1 MPDDNSDLAREG
13 APLQPARTMASRL
26 AAFNR
31 SARSIECPSGDDM
44 ADGNSTELD
53 LANAAVTL
61 ARMKEEAEEDPL
73 SEGAAQA
80 EKERTEHPP
89 PPSSLPPEAIAQAE
103 GLDSRLDPAASDHS
117 AANGQGKKRGKRKRD
132 AGGEPSV
139 KPEQIRYD
147 IAILERPSD
156 ERPRERLEKMGA
168 SALSVT
174 ELLAIQLRTGSS
186 VQSALGV
193 AGELLRVF
201 GGMRGVAAA
210 TREELSRVKGI
221 GPVKATEICAVIEL
235 CRRLS
240 VLSADEKPCIRSPQD
255 VSNLLMAEM
264 RDLKKEHLRSLLLDT
279 KNRVVKTC
287 IVSIGILDSSLVHPR
302 EVFKDAIVASAA
314 AIIVVHNHPS
324 GDPSP
329 SAEDR
334 RITLRLHEC
343 GTLLGIELL
352 DHIILGDNRFVS
364 LKERGVF

>member
-13 APLQPARTMASRL
+13 APHAPIKAMAARL

-31 SARSIECPSGDDM
+31 SARSIERRPGAALGSGP
-44 ADGNSTELD
+44 ATELD

-61 ARMKEEAEEDPL
+61 ARLDEEAAAVLP
-73 SEGAAQA
+73 SEVLAQA
-80 EKERTEHPP
+80 EEPDGRP
-89 PPSSLPPEAIAQAE
+89 
-103 GLDSRLDPAASDHS
+103 DPAAGDRR

-132 AGGEPSV
+132 AGGEPAER
-139 KPEQIRYD
+139 PEHIRYD

-156 ERPRERLEKMGA
+156 ERPRERLEKMGP

-174 ELLAIQLRTGSS
+174 ELLAIQLRTGSLE
-186 VQSALGV
+186 QSALGL
-193 AGELLRVF
+193 AGELLHAF
-201 GGMRGVAAA
+201 GGLRGIAGAS
-210 TREELSRVKGI
+210 REELGRVKGI
-221 GPVKATEICAVIEL
+221 GPVKATEICAVVEL

-279 KNRVVKTC
+279 KNRVMKSCV
-287 IVSIGILDSSLVHPR
+287 VSIGILDSSLVHPR

-343 GTLLGIELL
+343 GQLLGIELL
-352 DHIILGDNRFVS
+352 DHIIIGDNRFVS